1 MKKAN
6 NIPHRLEGEDVLF
19 DHIPKEAI
27 GVLDLGT
34 GDGRLL
40 RLLKNKIPDM
50 RAVAMDV
57 SPIMLESVKSNFANE
72 SSVQIIEH
80 DLGNP
85 LPNIGC
91 FDAVISGFTIHHL
104 SHERKRSL
112 FKETYDMLNP
122 KGIFC
127 NLDNVASTSE
137 KHHIRFLY
145 AIGFAP
151 ETESK
156 SDNLLPMEIQLEW
169 LKEMGFKDVDCY
181 WKWLEFALL
190 IGYKL

>member
-1 MKKAN
+1 
-6 NIPHRLEGEDVLF
+6 
-19 DHIPKEAI
+19 
-27 GVLDLGT
+27 
-34 GDGRLL
+34 
-40 RLLKNKIPDM
+40 M

-57 SPIMLESVKSNFANE
+57 SPIMLESVKSNFANDY
-72 SSVQIIEH
+72 SVQIIEH

-104 SHERKRSL
+104 IHERKRSL

-127 NLDNVASTSE
+127 NLDNVASTFE

-145 AIGFAP
+145 EIGFAP

-169 LKEMGFKDVDCY
+169 LKEIGFKDVDCY